1 MTRRRRRRS
10 GGDHEEH
17 ADERWLL
24 TYADLITLLMALFM
38 VLFSMSV
45 VNKSKLSALQ
55 QSLKEGFKPKILP
68 GGDAIKQT
76 GGQTSTEQLQQ
87 KAPAGQSTQPDK
99 TKPSPLATKATAAA
113 AAAADQEQLRKL
125 QAAVEAQAAKLG
137 LRDKVTTHITERGLV
152 INILTD
158 NLLFDSGAA
167 HIKPA
172 GMKLLDHLAP
182 MLRTQ
187 AGTHRV
193 VVEGH
198 TDSVP
203 IKGSLYPSNWELST
217 ARASAVVRA
226 LIAMN
231 LPPGHMEASGRAYLQ
246 PTASNATPSGRAE
259 NRRVEIIL
267 PRRGS

>member
-68 GGDAIKQT
+68 GGQAIKQT
-76 GGQTSTEQLQQ
+76 GGQTSTPQLQT
-87 KAPAGQSTQPDK
+87 KAPAGQSTQPK
-99 TKPSPLATKATAAA
+99 NMKQAAVTSAAA
-113 AAAADQEQLRKL
+113 AAAEQEQLARLK
-125 QAAVEAQAAKLG
+125 AAVEAQAAKLG

-152 INILTD
+152 IDILTD
-158 NLLFDSGAA
+158 NLLFSSGAGE
-167 HIKPA
+167 IKPP
-172 GMKLLDHLAP
+172 GRTLLAHLAP
-182 MLRTQ
+182 VLRRQ
-187 AGTHRV
+187 AGDHRI

-203 IKGSLYPSNWELST
+203 IKGSVYPSNWELST
-217 ARASAVVRA
+217 ARASAVVRD
-226 LIAMN
+226 LISMRV
-231 LPPGHMEASGRAYLQ
+231 PPARMEASGRAYLQ
-246 PTASNATPSGRAE
+246 PTASNATPVGRAH
-259 NRRVEIIL
+259 NRRVEIVL